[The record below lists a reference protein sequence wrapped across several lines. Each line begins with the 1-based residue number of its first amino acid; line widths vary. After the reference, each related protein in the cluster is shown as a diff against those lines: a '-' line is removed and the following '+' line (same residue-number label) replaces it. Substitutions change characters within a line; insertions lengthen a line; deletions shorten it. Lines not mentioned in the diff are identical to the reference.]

1 MNKPPTSLSFR
12 YFPALAS
19 ILVLAAVAIK
29 EAHGQAGETTP
40 QSTIITSER
49 AELRNTGIDAYTVFE
64 ENVRLTG
71 TNLEVTCDK
80 LEVFGE
86 QVEDPEKQAGT
97 LGKIRPRRI
106 LATGHVVIL
115 QAGRKAT
122 AETLEVLPQEDKI
135 ILSGN
140 PVVTDTQGTAAGD
153 RITLLRGDQRLYID
167 NPRIEMRSL
176 PNLGFPQNPDNAPE
190 PEPGAEPQPETTT
203 EPPAQPTTPDNE

>member
-1 MNKPPTSLSFR
+1 MKKPLSLPFLRFLSN
-12 YFPALAS
+12 LA
-19 ILVLAAVAIK
+19 LVLMFTAATHEVR
-29 EAHGQAGETTP
+29 GQAGSTNP

-49 AELRNTGIDAYTVFE
+49 AELRNTGVDAYTVFE

-86 QVEDPEKQAGT
+86 QIEDPENAASA

-122 AETLEVLPQEDKI
+122 AESLEVLPQEDKI

-176 PNLGFPQNPDNAPE
+176 PNLGFPQNPDNAPT
-190 PEPGAEPQPETTT
+190 PEATPKTTT
-203 EPPAQPTTPDNE
+203 ETPAPPTTPEAE